1 MSNQIAE
8 PKKYQVDMNSAQ
20 EQVLTTYIEAGL
32 PSISKITESD
42 IFQWFNLY
50 MAGRNYSE
58 IASQCNTELCK
69 VLYIANKHKWYEKKS
84 RHYESVMD
92 KVDQKLS
99 TIKGESIGFLVDM
112 MSFVHKYY
120 GQDIAEYLK
129 TNDREAAS
137 KVDFKNIDKYFK
149 TIDALSKMLENPDK
163 LIRDARSAQ
172 NPAVSVNLN
181 VGDAKISKNEDG
193 SVLIESNPLKQI
205 AELKRQEEEKK
216 EKK

>member
-1 MSNQIAE
+1 MSVQIGEA
-8 PKKYQVDMNSAQ
+8 KKYQADMSEAQ
-20 EQVLTTYIEAGL
+20 EQVLSAYVEAGL

-42 IFQWFNLY
+42 VFQWFNLY
-50 MAGRNYSE
+50 MSGRNYSE
-58 IASQCNTELCK
+58 IASQSGTELCK
-69 VLYIANKHKWYEKKS
+69 VLYIANKYKWYDKKS
-84 RHYESVMD
+84 RHYESLMD

-99 TIKGESIGFLVDM
+99 TIKGESISFLIDM

-129 TNDREAAS
+129 TNDREAAK

-163 LIRDARSAQ
+163 LIRDVKAVQ
-172 NPAVSVNLN
+172 NPSVNVNLN
-181 VGDAKISKNEDG
+181 LGDAKISKNDDG

-205 AELKRQEEEKK
+205 AELKRQEQKK

>member
-1 MSNQIAE
+1 MSKELSEI
-8 PKKYQVDMNSAQ
+8 KKYQADMSSLQDEVLSAYVD
-20 EQVLTTYIEAGL
+20 AGL

-50 MAGRNYSE
+50 MAGRNYAE

-84 RHYESVMD
+84 KHYESIMD

-120 GQDIAEYLK
+120 GQDITEYLK
-129 TNDREAAS
+129 TNDRDAA
-137 KVDFKNIDKYFK
+137 KKIDFKNIDKYFK

-163 LIRDARSAQ
+163 LIRDVKIAQ

-205 AELKRQEEEKK
+205 AELKRQEEKREKK
-216 EKK
+216 

>member
-1 MSNQIAE
+1 MANQIE
-8 PKKYQVDMNSAQ
+8 EVKKYQADMSESQ
-20 EQVLTTYIEAGL
+20 EQVLSAYVDAGL

-42 IFQWFNLY
+42 VFQWFNLY
-50 MAGRNYSE
+50 MSGRSYPE

-69 VLYIANKHKWYEKKS
+69 VLYIANKHKWYEKKCN
-84 RHYESVMD
+84 HYESIMS

-129 TNDREAAS
+129 TNDKEVAKRI
-137 KVDFKNIDKYFK
+137 DFKNIDKYFK
-149 TIDALSKMLENPDK
+149 TIDALSKMLENPEK
-163 LIRDARSAQ
+163 LIRDAKSAQ
-172 NPAVSVNLN
+172 NPSVNVNLN
-181 VGDAKISKNEDG
+181 LGDAKISKSEDG

-205 AELKRQEEEKK
+205 ADLKRQEEKK